1 MLCGFNQRELCKTMK
16 PNLLLVLCL
25 SVIAWWP
32 TEQALAELSAVEVRQ
47 ALTDLP
53 ARKLP
58 EAEQQ
63 AAQQT
68 LEQTLSFL
76 EVVERN
82 EQAQQQL
89 QQQLLDAPKQIREA
103 QQALQKLLST
113 PQDDPA
119 KRLAQASVSEL
130 ESLLSERNQQ
140 LRALQKDLGEANSL
154 IVTAQTRPERA
165 QAEISNNQNRI
176 QEINALLKNAKEGS
190 KVFTNEKTD
199 SLKAELLALESKNNL
214 RRAELAGNSVLQE
227 LGSNRRDFLLTKV
240 RLQEQ
245 DILALQ
251 SLLNEKRQADSEKT
265 VAELSLEV
273 SKAGTD
279 SLLLRESGLNLKL
292 SDYLLTITER
302 RNQLTQRNLLVRQQL
317 DTVQQ
322 TEQALDEQIN
332 VLQGSLLL
340 AKILYQQKQ
349 ALPQLSFDRTLADQ
363 IADTRLYQFEL
374 RQLRD
379 TVSRPEEYVQ
389 NALKDA
395 PPGDEQ
401 IALRSSLLDLVRSRA
416 ELLDRL
422 NRELNAYLSESIT
435 LQLNQKQLQSMTA
448 ALRLT
453 LDEQMFWIPSNKPLD
468 WEWFKAAP
476 ARLQYQFSSVL
487 WATEIKQIG
496 QNLSKQAWA
505 FIPLTLL
512 LLLTAWK
519 RPVILQALRNL
530 HADIGHFRRDSQLH
544 TPRAL
549 LLNLLL
555 ALPGAIVL
563 AGIGSILQA
572 SNQGHTLEIG
582 EAFWGM
588 AKVWLVFYC
597 AYRILAPNGVA
608 LLHFRWPRA
617 QVAFLQHNLRSLGLV
632 ALLLTVVVTI
642 AEAQPA
648 ALSEDVIGIVLLMSS
663 LLMLSWIMGRLVFH
677 RYSSDSTPVFRRL
690 IGLVVVSLPLLFAAA
705 LVSGYY
711 YTALKLSG
719 RLLDTLSLVL
729 IWILLEAV
737 LVRGLALAAR
747 RLAWKRAQDAKQNQ
761 PKEGPDGEV
770 ATDDMLLDISQI
782 NAQSLRLARLILLGL
797 FFISLYWVWADLLSL
812 FAYLDNITLY
822 QNVDA
827 NGAALPISLRDV
839 LDAGFI
845 ILVTFALAR
854 NLPGLLEVLF
864 LSRLNL
870 AQGSAYATTTLLSYA
885 ISATG
890 FVTTLSALGV
900 SWDKLQ
906 WLVAALS
913 VGLGFGLQEIF
924 ANFVSGLIILFER
937 PVRIG
942 DVVTIGNL
950 SGTVSRIRIRATT
963 ITDFD
968 RKEIIVPNKVFVTD
982 QLINWSLSDTVTR
995 VIIKIGVA
1003 YETDLDLAR
1012 KLMLQAVQE
1021 NPRVMREPAPIVL
1034 FLGIS
1039 ASTFDHELRFHVR
1052 ELGDR
1057 YPSTDEVLNRIVLSF
1072 REHNI
1077 EMAFNQLDVFVKN
1090 MKGQEQQ
1097 LVSSQSNPLADDQV
1111 PTA

>member
-1 MLCGFNQRELCKTMK
+1 MK
-16 PNLLLVLCL
+16 PNLLVVLCL
-25 SVIAWWP
+25 SVLAWLP
-32 TEQALAELSAVEVRQ
+32 ASQVYAELNAAEVRQ
-47 ALTDLP
+47 TLTDLP
-53 ARKLP
+53 SRKLP

-63 AAQQT
+63 AVQQT
-68 LEQTLSFL
+68 LEQTLAWL
-76 EVVERN
+76 DMAERT
-82 EQAQQQL
+82 EQAQNQL
-89 QQQLLDAPKQIREA
+89 QQQLLDAPKKITDA
-103 QQALQKLLST
+103 QQALQKLLAT
-113 PQDDPA
+113 APDDPA
-119 KRLAQASVSEL
+119 QRLAQASVNEL
-130 ESLLSERNQQ
+130 EYLLSERNQQ
-140 LRALQKDLGEANSL
+140 LRVLQKELGDANSL

-165 QAEISNNQNRI
+165 QAEISSNQTRI
-176 QEINALLKNAKEGS
+176 QEISTALKNAKEGS
-190 KVFTNEKTD
+190 KVFTAEKIDT
-199 SLKAELLALESKNNL
+199 LKAELLALESKNNL

-227 LGSNRRDFLLTKV
+227 LGSNLRDLLMNKV

-273 SKAGTD
+273 TKAGSD
-279 SLLLRESGLNLKL
+279 SVLLRESSLNLKL
-292 SDYLLTITER
+292 SDYLLTVTER
-302 RNQLTQRNLLVRQQL
+302 RNQLTQRNLVVRQQL
-317 DTVQQ
+317 DSVQQ
-322 TEQALDEQIN
+322 TDQALEEQIN

-349 ALPQLSFDRTLADQ
+349 ALPQLRFDRSLADQ

-389 NALKDA
+389 NALKDS
-395 PPGDEQ
+395 PPGDEH
-401 IALRSSLLDLVRSRA
+401 IALRTSLLDLVRSRA

-435 LQLNQKQLQSMTA
+435 LQLNQKQLQSMTE

-468 WEWFKAAP
+468 WDWLKAAP
-476 ARLQYQFSSVL
+476 ARLQYQVSAVL
-487 WATEIKQIG
+487 WRTEVTYMWQSFT
-496 QNLSKQAWA
+496 QYAWA
-505 FIPLTLL
+505 FIPLALMVLL
-512 LLLTAWK
+512 AFWK
-519 RPVILQALRNL
+519 RAALLQALRNL
-530 HADIGHFRRDSQLH
+530 HKDIGHFRRDSQLH

-549 LLNLLL
+549 FLNLLL

-563 AGIGSILQA
+563 ASLGLMLQGSG
-572 SNQGHTLEIG
+572 QGHNLEVG
-582 EAFWGM
+582 RAFLAM
-588 AKVWLVFYC
+588 AQVWLVFYWT
-597 AYRILAPNGVA
+597 YRILAPNGVA

-617 QVAFLQHNLRSLGLV
+617 QVAFLQPHIRALGIT
-632 ALLLTVVVTI
+632 ALLLTAVVTI

-648 ALSEDVIGIVLLMSS
+648 ALSEDVIGIVLLMTC
-663 LLMLSWIMGRLVFH
+663 LLSLSWIIGRLVFH
-677 RYSSDSTPVFRRL
+677 RYSNESTSVFRRL
-690 IGLVVVSLPLLFAAA
+690 IGLVVVLLPLLFAAA
-705 LVSGYY
+705 LISGYY
-711 YTALKLSG
+711 YTVLKLSG

-729 IWILLEAV
+729 IWVLLEAV

-761 PKEGPDGEV
+761 PKEGLDGEV
-770 ATDDMLLDISQI
+770 ATEDMLLDISQI
-782 NAQSLRLARLILLGL
+782 NEQSLRLARLLLLGV
-797 FFISLYWVWADLLSL
+797 FFIGLYWVWADLLSL

-822 QNVDA
+822 ENVSS
-827 NGAALPISLRDV
+827 NGVAMPVSLRDV
-839 LDAGFI
+839 LDAGVI
-845 ILVTFALAR
+845 ILITIALAR

-864 LSRLNL
+864 LSRLKL

-890 FVTTLSALGV
+890 FVATLSALGV

-950 SGTVSRIRIRATT
+950 SGSVSRIRIRATT

-982 QLINWSLSDTVTR
+982 QLINWSLTDTITR

-1021 NPRVMREPAPIVL
+1021 NPRVMRDPAPVVL

-1057 YPSTDEVLNRIVLSF
+1057 NPSTDEVLNRIVLSF

-1090 MKGQEQQ
+1090 MNGQEQQ
-1097 LVSSQSNPLADDQV
+1097 LLSTQSNPLADDQV

>member
-1 MLCGFNQRELCKTMK
+1 MK

-25 SVIAWWP
+25 SLIAWLP
-32 TEQALAELSAVEVRQ
+32 ATQVFAELNAVEVRQ

-53 ARKLP
+53 SRKLP

-63 AAQQT
+63 AAQQA
-68 LEQTLSFL
+68 LEQALAWL
-76 EVVERN
+76 DIVERT
-82 EQAQQQL
+82 EQAQEQL
-89 QQQLLDAPKQIREA
+89 QQQLLDAPKQINEA
-103 QQALQKLLST
+103 QHALQKLLSAV
-113 PQDDPA
+113 QDDPA

-130 ESLLSERNQQ
+130 EFLLSERNQQ
-140 LRALQKDLGEANSL
+140 LRALQKELGDANSL

-165 QAEISNNQNRI
+165 QAEISSNQARI
-176 QEINALLKNAKEGS
+176 QEINASLKNAKEGS
-190 KVFTNEKTD
+190 KVFSNEKMDT
-199 SLKAELLALESKNNL
+199 LKAELLALESKNNL

-227 LGSNRRDFLLTKV
+227 LGGNRRDFLLTKV

-317 DTVQQ
+317 DSVQQ
-322 TEQALDEQIN
+322 TDQALEEQIN

-349 ALPQLSFDRTLADQ
+349 SLPHVKFDRSLADQ

-379 TVSRPEEYVQ
+379 TVSRPAEYVQ
-389 NALKDA
+389 SALKDA

-401 IALRSSLLDLVRSRA
+401 IALRSSLLDLVRSRG

-435 LQLNQKQLQSMTA
+435 LQLNQKQLQSMTE

-468 WEWFKAAP
+468 WDWLKAVP
-476 ARLQYQFSSVL
+476 ARLQYQFTSVL
-487 WATEIKQIG
+487 WTAEISQIW
-496 QNLSKQAWA
+496 QSLAQRAWS
-505 FIPLTLL
+505 FIPLVVMLL
-512 LLLTAWK
+512 LAAWK
-519 RPVILQALRNL
+519 RAAILQALRNL
-530 HADIGHFRRDSQLH
+530 HTDIGHFRRDSQLH

-563 AGIGSILQA
+563 ASLGAMVQSDG
-572 SNQGHTLEIG
+572 QGHNVEIG
-582 EAFWGM
+582 RALWSM
-588 AKVWLVFYC
+588 AQVWLVFYF

-617 QVAFLQHNLRSLGLV
+617 QVTFLQLHIRSLGLT
-632 ALLLTVVVTI
+632 ALLLTAVVTI
-642 AEAQPA
+642 AEAEPA
-648 ALSEDVIGIVLLMSS
+648 ALSEDVVGIVLLLSC
-663 LLMLSWIMGRLVFH
+663 LLLLSWIMGRLLFH
-677 RYSSDSTPVFRRL
+677 RYNNDTTSVFRRL

-711 YTALKLSG
+711 YTAVKLSG
-719 RLLDTLSLVL
+719 RLLDTLSLVVV
-729 IWILLEAV
+729 WILLEAV

-761 PKEGPDGEV
+761 PKEGLDGEV
-770 ATDDMLLDISQI
+770 ATEDMLLDISQI
-782 NAQSLRLARLILLGL
+782 NEQSLRLARLILLGV

-822 QNVDA
+822 ENIGS
-827 NGAALPISLRDV
+827 NGSAVPISLRDV
-839 LDAGFI
+839 LDAGVI
-845 ILVTFALAR
+845 ILITIALAR

-864 LSRLNL
+864 LSRLQL

-890 FVTTLSALGV
+890 FVATLAALGV

-942 DVVTIGNL
+942 DVVTIGSL

-982 QLINWSLSDTVTR
+982 QLINWSLSDTITR
-995 VIIKIGVA
+995 VIIKIGLA
-1003 YETDLDLAR
+1003 YETDLDLAC
-1012 KLMLQAVQE
+1012 KLMLQAMQE
-1021 NPRVMREPAPIVL
+1021 NSRIMREPAPLVL

-1057 YPSTDEVLNRIVLSF
+1057 NPSTDEVLNRIVLSF

-1090 MKGQEQQ
+1090 MNGQEQQ
-1097 LVSSQSNPLADDQV
+1097 LLQTQSNPLADDQA

>member
-496 QNLSKQAWA
+496 QSLSKQAWA

-512 LLLTAWK
+512 LLLTVWK

-1012 KLMLQAVQE
+1012 KLMLQAVQD
-1021 NPRVMREPAPIVL
+1021 NPRVMRDPAPIVL

-1057 YPSTDEVLNRIVLSF
+1057 NPSTDEVLNRIVLSF

-1090 MKGQEQQ
+1090 MNGQEQQ
-1097 LVSSQSNPLADDQV
+1097 LLSTQSNPLADDQV

>member
-1 MLCGFNQRELCKTMK
+1 MK
-16 PNLLLVLCL
+16 YRKLLLLLMLSMICCLAGLPL
-25 SVIAWWP
+25 SVSYA
-32 TEQALAELSAVEVRQ
+32 ALTASDMRQ

-63 AAQQT
+63 AAQQA
-68 LEQTLSFL
+68 LEQALAWL
-76 EVVERN
+76 DIVERT

-89 QQQLLDAPKQIREA
+89 QEQLAGAPKQIAEA
-103 QQALQKLLST
+103 QLALQRLLTT
-113 PQDDPA
+113 PQDDPS

-130 ESLLSERNQQ
+130 EHLLSERNLQ
-140 LRALQKDLGEANSL
+140 LRALQKELSDANSL

-165 QAEISNNQNRI
+165 QAEISGNQTRI
-176 QEINALLKNAKEGS
+176 QEINALLKTAKEGS
-190 KVFTNEKTD
+190 KVFSNERM
-199 SLKAELLALESKNNL
+199 SALKAELLALESKNNL

-227 LGSNRRDFLLTKV
+227 LGSHRNDFLLNKV
-240 RLQEQ
+240 RRQEQ

-273 SKAGTD
+273 SKAGSD
-279 SLLLRESGLNLKL
+279 SLLLRESSLNLKL

-317 DTVQQ
+317 DSVQQ
-322 TEQALDEQIN
+322 TDQALEEQIS

-379 TVSRPEEYVQ
+379 TVSRPDEYVQ

-395 PPGDEQ
+395 QPSDEQ
-401 IALRSSLLDLVRSRA
+401 ATMRASLLDLVRSRA

-422 NRELNAYLSESIT
+422 NRELNAFLSESIT

-468 WEWFKAAP
+468 WDWLKAAP
-476 ARLQYQFSSVL
+476 ARLQYQLSSVL
-487 WATEIKQIG
+487 WSVEISQIW
-496 QNLSKQAWA
+496 QSLVKQAWS
-505 FIPLTLL
+505 FIPLLLMLL
-512 LLLTAWK
+512 LAAWK
-519 RPVILQALRNL
+519 RSAILQALRNL
-530 HADIGHFRRDSQLH
+530 HADIGHFRNDSQLH
-544 TPRAL
+544 TPRAIV
-549 LLNLLL
+549 LNLLL
-555 ALPGAIVL
+555 ALPGTIVL
-563 AGIGSILQA
+563 ASIGWMLQA
-572 SNQGHTLEIG
+572 DGQGHNVEVG
-582 EAFWGM
+582 RAFWGM
-588 AKVWLVFYC
+588 AQVWLVFYC
-597 AYRILAPNGVA
+597 AYRILAPNGMA

-617 QVAFLQHNLRSLGLV
+617 QVVFLQPHIRSLGLT
-632 ALLLTVVVTI
+632 ALLLTAVVTI

-648 ALSEDVIGIVLLMSS
+648 ALSEDVIGIVLLMIC
-663 LLMLSWIMGRLVFH
+663 LLLLSWIMGRLLLR
-677 RYSSDSTPVFRRL
+677 RYSSDNTSVFRRL
-690 IGLVVVSLPLLFAAA
+690 IGLVVVLLPLLFAAA
-705 LVSGYY
+705 LISGYY

-729 IWILLEAV
+729 IWVLLEAV

-761 PKEGPDGEV
+761 PKEGLDGEV
-770 ATDDMLLDISQI
+770 ATEDMLLDITQI
-782 NAQSLRLARLILLGL
+782 NEQSLRLARLILLGM

-822 QNVDA
+822 ENVGS
-827 NGAALPISLRDV
+827 NGAAVPISLRDV
-839 LDAGFI
+839 LDAGVI
-845 ILVTFALAR
+845 ILITFALAR

-864 LSRLNL
+864 LSRLQL

-885 ISATG
+885 IAATG
-890 FVTTLSALGV
+890 FVATLSALGV

-982 QLINWSLSDTVTR
+982 QLINWSLSDTITR

-1012 KLMLQAVQE
+1012 KLILQAVQE
-1021 NPRVMREPAPIVL
+1021 NPRVMREPAPLVL

-1057 YPSTDEVLNRIVLSF
+1057 NPSTDEVLNRIVLSF

-1077 EMAFNQLDVFVKN
+1077 EMAFNQLDVFIKN
-1090 MKGQEQQ
+1090 TDAKEQP
-1097 LVSSQSNPLADDQV
+1097 LLHIPNNPLTDNQA